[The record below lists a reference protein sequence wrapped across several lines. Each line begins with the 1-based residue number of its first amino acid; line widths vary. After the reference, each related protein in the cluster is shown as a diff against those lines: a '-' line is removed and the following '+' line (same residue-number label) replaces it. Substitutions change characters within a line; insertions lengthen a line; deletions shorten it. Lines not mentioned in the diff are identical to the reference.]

1 MEGRREGLERNDI
14 REVKSHR
21 EIKGSVT
28 DHIPT
33 EEQKGHMFAF

>member
-1 MEGRREGLERNDI
+1 MEGRREGPEGKYI
-14 REVKSHR
+14 RELKSHR

-28 DHIPT
+28 DHIAT